1 MISQSRKAS
10 VAPQCPPSL
19 GDGLGLPDPAP
30 GNDRVR
36 MHVGAA
42 AVPSTNGMRHLSF
55 SAKAMIFDEGDQ
67 AGSVYVIEG
76 GSILVSKEFDDGRRQ
91 IVEMLGPGG
100 VFGITNTNGYVCR
113 AEALRRSRVI
123 AYERDVVENSPTL
136 QAQFSRR
143 LA

>member
-1 MISQSRKAS
+1 
-10 VAPQCPPSL
+10 
-19 GDGLGLPDPAP
+19 
-30 GNDRVR
+30 
-36 MHVGAA
+36 
-42 AVPSTNGMRHLSF
+42 
-55 SAKAMIFDEGDQ
+55 MIFDEGDQ

-123 AYERDVVENSPTL
+123 AYERTHQLCRPSFPGGSPK
-136 QAQFSRR
+136 ARR
-143 LA
+143 